1 MATTGSV
8 IAADAAATAAA
19 AAAAITASVYN
30 CLSLPL
36 TVTTTRP
43 LLFVIILHCTG
54 LTLDF

>member
-8 IAADAAATAAA
+8 IATDAAATAAVA
-19 AAAAITASVYN
+19 AAAVAASAYN
-30 CLSLPL
+30 CLSPPL
-36 TVTTTRP
+36 MLTTTRP